1 MFVDGK
7 VICVARDGMIT
18 VVQAGKT
25 FKVLA
30 QNNLGD
36 AIAASPAIAGG
47 TMYLRSFGSLWA
59 IRK

>member
-1 MFVDGK
+1 M
-7 VICVARDGMIT
+7 ICVARDGMVS

-25 FKVLA
+25 FKMLA

-36 AIAASPAIAGG
+36 SITASPAFAEG